1 MRKPYIG
8 FLPLFCLA
16 LLLGGCFNG
25 VKSSSELSVVV
36 KEMDAQNPQFSF
48 GNGEE
53 AYKMGYNK
61 KDMPIFVDTDKA
73 FKQFCNDYEDAI
85 LEVKKQFELA
95 SISKTNW
102 EPYLTYGWQLIT
114 DDESL
119 RQKASEISSFFDFYE
134 NSFER

>member
-1 MRKPYIG
+1 M
-8 FLPLFCLA
+8 
-16 LLLGGCFNG
+16 
-25 VKSSSELSVVV
+25 
-36 KEMDAQNPQFSF
+36 QNPQFSF

-73 FKQFCNDYEDAI
+73 FKQFCIDYKDAI
-85 LEVKKQFELA
+85 AAVKEQFELS
-95 SISKTNW
+95 SISKNNW

-119 RQKASEISSFFDFYE
+119 RQRASDISGFFDFYE
-134 NSFER
+134 NSFNR